1 MQLSTSLPISDLGS
15 RQSDEPKPAARRGH
29 RTQAE
34 RRAETRTALLEAT
47 VECLATHG
55 YAKTTTGRI
64 ADLANVSR
72 GAQTLYFPTRAELLW
87 SAVTHLAEQR
97 VAAFRER
104 LSGGRMSIEDALDAL
119 WDEHQGPTFQAAL
132 ELWVAS
138 RTDAELRDNLHQL
151 ERKVGNAI
159 AGAAHDALGEIADR
173 PGFSE
178 DLVFALATIRGIAI
192 IQVSNGSSDRSI
204 DRLWA
209 QTRTRLAHILA

>member
-1 MQLSTSLPISDLGS
+1 MQLSTDLPISDPGS
-15 RQSDEPKPAARRGH
+15 PVEPQRGGRRGH

-47 VECLATHG
+47 VECLAAHG
-55 YAKTTTGRI
+55 YARTTTGRI

-72 GAQTLYFPTRAELLW
+72 GAQTLYFRTRAELLW
-87 SAVTHLAEQR
+87 SAVTYLAEQR
-97 VAAFRER
+97 VAAFRDR

-138 RTDAELRDNLHQL
+138 RTDADLRDNFHQL
-151 ERKVGNAI
+151 ERDVGIAI
-159 AGAAHDALGEIADR
+159 AEAAHDALGEMASR
-173 PGFSE
+173 PGFTE

-192 IQVSNGSSDRSI
+192 LQVSNGSSDRSM
-204 DRLWA
+204 DRLWG
-209 QTRTRLAHILA
+209 QTRARLARILVP